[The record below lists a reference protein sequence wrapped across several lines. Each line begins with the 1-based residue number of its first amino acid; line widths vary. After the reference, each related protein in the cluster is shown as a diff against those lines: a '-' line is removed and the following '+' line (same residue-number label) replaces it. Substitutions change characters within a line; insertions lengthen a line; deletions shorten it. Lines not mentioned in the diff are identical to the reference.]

1 MKPPKALRH
10 EFAGEDAPFQQ
21 KVVLATAYDYGLL
34 PDFAVRKKTWLG
46 LGRASLEAGNVD
58 PLQFLMMTSAL
69 VSRHEDSRF
78 DRFRYLEAVIRLYN
92 DSSLS
97 EDEKIVVFTND
108 IVEGSRGKISKEDLE
123 QVFQGTEDLREH
135 RVEKIRPSD
144 AGVKTYSAI
153 PKKNLWPLMVG
164 LYRQNYITFE
174 QVGLVLTVN
183 LHSTERRRSGERY
196 LDHPMAVAEG
206 YLDIAPHYLGSDAW
220 QMVSGIVSS
229 LMHDTGEGS
238 NYIPKDDYA
247 PLMPED
253 VVGCICRLHK
263 KPESS
268 YFKYIQVTGRDIRT
282 ALVKLCDL
290 FHNCS
295 DAKEKGPSFKQK
307 YVYPIAAAY
316 LQACL
321 SDSALARGQT
331 VKGFSV
337 ARGYCSAD
345 QFDFIER
352 CLSEKKELSE
362 VGSLPDLQ
370 GHRIPSIEDIEEAVR
385 NPHAHTR
392 RDQVVTLHAPAN
404 V

>member
-1 MKPPKALRH
+1 
-10 EFAGEDAPFQQ
+10 
-21 KVVLATAYDYGLL
+21 
-34 PDFAVRKKTWLG
+34 
-46 LGRASLEAGNVD
+46 
-58 PLQFLMMTSAL
+58 
-69 VSRHEDSRF
+69 
-78 DRFRYLEAVIRLYN
+78 
-92 DSSLS
+92 
-97 EDEKIVVFTND
+97 
-108 IVEGSRGKISKEDLE
+108 
-123 QVFQGTEDLREH
+123 
-135 RVEKIRPSD
+135 
-144 AGVKTYSAI
+144 
-153 PKKNLWPLMVG
+153 MVG

-220 QMVSGIVSS
+220 QMVSGTVSA

-263 KPESS
+263 KPESP

-295 DAKEKGPSFKQK
+295 DAKETGPSFKQK

-321 SDSALARGQT
+321 SDS
-331 VKGFSV
+331 
-337 ARGYCSAD
+337 
-345 QFDFIER
+345 DFGKR
-352 CLSEKKELSE
+352 SDS
-362 VGSLPDLQ
+362 
-370 GHRIPSIEDIEEAVR
+370 
-385 NPHAHTR
+385 
-392 RDQVVTLHAPAN
+392 
-404 V
+404 

>member
-1 MKPPKALRH
+1 MKSPEALRH
-10 EFAGEDAPFQQ
+10 EFAGEAVPFQQ

-78 DRFRYLEAVIRLYN
+78 DRFRYLDAVIRLYN

-108 IVEGSRGKISKEDLE
+108 IVEGSKGKISKEDLE
-123 QVFQGTEDLREH
+123 QVFQGTEELREH
-135 RVEKIRPSD
+135 RVEIIRHND
-144 AGVKTYSAI
+144 EGVKTYSAI
-153 PKKNLWPLMVG
+153 SKDDLWPLMVG
-164 LYRQNYITFE
+164 LYKQNYITFE

-183 LHSTERRRSGERY
+183 LHSMERRRSGERY

-220 QMVSGIVSS
+220 QMVSGTVSA

-247 PLMPED
+247 PLMPDD

-263 KPESS
+263 KPESP

-321 SDSALARGQT
+321 SDSTLARGQT